1 MASTHREVI
10 VYSDGSGLNEQIGAA
25 VVLYKDGTEQGV
37 LGKHLGSEE
46 QHTIFEAK
54 VLGLSLV
61 AKLIKT
67 KVDFLMLTITTK
79 LDSTWVSH
87 S

>member
-37 LGKHLGSEE
+37 LGKHLAVRSN
-46 QHTIFEAK
+46 TPYLRPRL
-54 VLGLSLV
+54 LGLSLV

-67 KVDFLMLTITTK
+67 KVDFLMLTITM
-79 LDSTWVSH
+79 SGMRI
-87 S
+87 